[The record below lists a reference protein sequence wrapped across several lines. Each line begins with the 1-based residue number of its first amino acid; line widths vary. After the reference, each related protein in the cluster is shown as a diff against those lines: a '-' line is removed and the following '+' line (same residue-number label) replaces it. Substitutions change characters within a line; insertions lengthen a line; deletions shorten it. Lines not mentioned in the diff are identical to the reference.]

1 MSKASLELGGGNWAA
16 KDRKLLG
23 YAVGDT
29 SGKYIPREFD
39 FTRNSDIA
47 ATRVN
52 EDGLIEKHR
61 ENLLLQ
67 SNNFGSTPTWDDIL
81 QGGTIAGGQS
91 GYDGSSDAWLLE
103 KAATTY
109 RRIQQNVSLSGVWTM
124 SAYLK
129 AGTATVSRFRFD
141 SASYMVEFDLSSG
154 VATDEGSVSAI
165 DYGMTKAGNGWY
177 RCYATFNAS
186 VSIAQIYV
194 GWADTSASNIYI
206 QDAQLEYGL
215 VATDYLESGATT
227 GKAGIL
233 DNLPRIDYTGGSA
246 SLLLEP
252 QRTNVMTNSEYFSSW
267 NNKPDVT
274 IEYGYAAP
282 DGTNSASKITETGG
296 NAHVADNAGGT
307 IVTGVYKSIWA
318 RTVSG
323 TGTVSLLNQFV
334 EGSVTLTEEWQ
345 RFEASHVGVNFFYA
359 VDFRGVDNTL
369 TEVLVWGAQAEVGS
383 YPTSYIPTYGASATR
398 LKDTGSLD
406 MITAGITTGW
416 TSATLF
422 IEYEKPNTGE
432 NVDTFRMHGTS
443 DNGRAYIYN
452 TGVGFASD
460 WAMAGGHTLNTNVKH
475 IWRLD
480 SLSEGTRFKDGVKGN
495 SGGGT
500 AWSDIR
506 YMYLNNQ
513 GLGGTLNIKQILLFP
528 TALTDSECIALT
540 TL

>member
-1 MSKASLELGGGNWAA
+1 
-16 KDRKLLG
+16 
-23 YAVGDT
+23 
-29 SGKYIPREFD
+29 
-39 FTRNSDIA
+39 
-47 ATRVN
+47 
-52 EDGLIEKHR
+52 
-61 ENLLLQ
+61 
-67 SNNFGSTPTWDDIL
+67 
-81 QGGTIAGGQS
+81 
-91 GYDGSSDAWLLE
+91 
-103 KAATTY
+103 
-109 RRIQQNVSLSGVWTM
+109 
-124 SAYLK
+124 
-129 AGTATVSRFRFD
+129 
-141 SASYMVEFDLSSG
+141 
-154 VATDEGSVSAI
+154 
-165 DYGMTKAGNGWY
+165 
-177 RCYATFNAS
+177 
-186 VSIAQIYV
+186 
-194 GWADTSASNIYI
+194 
-206 QDAQLEYGL
+206 
-215 VATDYLESGATT
+215 
-227 GKAGIL
+227 
-233 DNLPRIDYTGGSA
+233 
-246 SLLLEP
+246 
-252 QRTNVMTNSEYFSSW
+252 
-267 NNKPDVT
+267 
-274 IEYGYAAP
+274 
-282 DGTNSASKITETGG
+282 
-296 NAHVADNAGGT
+296 
-307 IVTGVYKSIWA
+307 
-318 RTVSG
+318 
-323 TGTVSLLNQFV
+323 
-334 EGSVTLTEEWQ
+334 LTEEWQ